1 MKQYNASGVEYLE
14 VTMNPLIK
22 QDRSKAYGRA
32 RKLSEEIR
40 EAEMHVWSVHLPFSR
55 SLDISVLDDSL
66 RRENIDFIKE
76 MIRLAGMFHPK
87 YLVLHP
93 SS

>member
-66 RRENIDFIKE
+66 R
-76 MIRLAGMFHPK
+76 
-87 YLVLHP
+87 
-93 SS
+93 